1 MYSLKCRFENI
12 KLEKTVL
19 FEKGVLLKK
28 EDEWKFRYR
37 ISFPKSAVICMEDR
51 VWNQDRKEGE
61 GDAKNRPI
69 WAAFGLAV
77 IDELDIDG

>member
-1 MYSLKCRFENI
+1 
-12 KLEKTVL
+12 
-19 FEKGVLLKK
+19 
-28 EDEWKFRYR
+28 
-37 ISFPKSAVICMEDR
+37 MEDR